1 MALFVL
7 FIGASFLSYLSI
19 YEPQLLSQNITR
31 IEKRDVKKVAVIG
44 AILGSC
50 IWIWYSFTHL
60 ESSSLMILIQLV
72 LIQIAVVDGYS
83 KIIPNRLVLLLLV
96 LSLIHVISIKEFDWI
111 FVSLFWAGLI
121 SIQLLS
127 KVGLKKTVFGWGDVK
142 LLLVIAILFQGEILE
157 VFILGIVLAGIFSIG
172 FLLKS
177 KNGLKQQIPL
187 SPFFV
192 SAALLLSRFSN
203 IS

>member
-1 MALFVL
+1 MVLFVL
-7 FIGASFLSYLSI
+7 FIGASFLSYVSI
-19 YEPQLLSQNITR
+19 YEPKLLSQNITPL
-31 IEKRDVKKVAVIG
+31 EKRDVKKVAVIG
-44 AILGSC
+44 AILGSY
-50 IWIWYSFTHL
+50 IWIWYSYAHL

-72 LIQIAVVDGYS
+72 LIQVAVVDGYS
-83 KIIPNRLVLLLLV
+83 KIIPNRLVLFLLV
-96 LSLIHVISIKEFDWI
+96 LSLVHVFCIKEFEWI

-142 LLLVIAILFQGEILE
+142 LLLVLVVILQAEVLV
-157 VFILGIVLAGIFSIG
+157 VFILGIVLAGIFSMG
-172 FLLKS
+172 FLIKS

-192 SAALLLSRFSN
+192 SAALLLSRFCN
-203 IS
+203 NF